1 MDIPI
6 GWQLFLQV
14 VLIFINA
21 VFASAEIAIVSM
33 NDVKLEK
40 MAEQGNK
47 RAKKLHKL
55 TSKPAGFLATI
66 QVAIT
71 LSGFLGSAFAADNFS
86 DIIVEWLLDLGVKSV
101 SASTLNTISV
111 VVITI
116 ILSYLTLVF
125 GELVPKRI
133 AMRKTEQLALGL
145 SGLISF
151 CSKIFAPLVWLL
163 TTSTNLVLR
172 ILRIDPNADEEEVS
186 EEEIR
191 MMVDVGSEKG
201 VIDKSEKEMI
211 QNVFEFDDKEC
222 GEFSTHRKEIV
233 GLDIDDPLEVWD
245 QTITSNSHSLFPV
258 YKDTVDNILFVLNS
272 KIYFRLK
279 NKTKDLVRREAFS
292 QPLYVPESM
301 GIDMLFSQMQKT
313 HNHFAVVLDE
323 YGGTVGIIT
332 MNDLL
337 EQIVGDLENDDVEE
351 EPEIVQLSDD
361 SWQMQGLVSLDDVE
375 RTLKVK
381 LPVDEYETL
390 SGYIFGLYCDIPK
403 DGAKFSIETDDLKI
417 DVTDVQLHTV
427 KSCIVTLKKH
437 KNPENEEG

>member
-6 GWQLFLQV
+6 GWQLFLQA

-40 MAEQGNK
+40 MAQQGNK
-47 RAKKLHKL
+47 RAKKLVKL

-86 DIIVEWLLDLGVKSV
+86 DIIVDWLVGLGVSI
-101 SASTLNTISV
+101 STSTLNTISV

-125 GELVPKRI
+125 GELVPKRV
-133 AMRKTEQLALGL
+133 AMRKTERMALGV

-151 CSKIFAPLVWLL
+151 CSVVFAPLVWLL
-163 TTSTNLVLR
+163 TASTNLVLR
-172 ILRIDPNADEEEVS
+172 IMGIDPNADEEEVS

-201 VIDKSEKEMI
+201 VIDVSEKEMI

-222 GEFSTHRKEIV
+222 GEFSTHRKEIC
-233 GLDIDDPLEVWD
+233 GLDIDDSVEEWD
-245 QTITSNSHSLFPV
+245 EIITKNSHSLFPV
-258 YKDTVDNILFVLNS
+258 FKDSIDNVLFVLNS
-272 KIYFRLK
+272 KLYFRI
-279 NKTKDLVRREAFS
+279 KDKSKANIKKIAFS

-301 GIDMLFSQMQKT
+301 GIDVLFSQMQKT

-337 EQIVGDLENDDVEE
+337 EQIVGDLENEEVEV
-351 EPEIVQLSDD
+351 EPDIIKISDNKWEIK
-361 SWQMQGLVSLDDVE
+361 GIASLDDVE
-375 RTLKVK
+375 FELKVK
-381 LPVDEYETL
+381 LPIDEYETF
-390 SGYIFGLYCDIPK
+390 SGYIFGIYCNIPK
-403 DGAKFSIETDDLKI
+403 DGESFSIETDDLII
-417 DVTDVQLHTV
+417 DVTEIKLHTV
-427 KSCIVTLKKH
+427 KSCIVTKKE
-437 KNPENEEG
+437 KENTQNND